1 MVCQNFRFLQFDLK
15 LEKKKTQFTRGR
27 FNFWSEEFAWL
38 KENTGKS
45 WCKDW
50 KTSNWKLLSNKNCY
64 GQVQLKFHQ
73 SISPLAMFIGKCKV
87 HISWEGHKI
96 YEIFPLLL
104 TKVHTVKSKGKIS
117 QNFVTFLE
125 YMNFTSEVHLAFNFR
140 FNKGK
145 K

>member
-1 MVCQNFRFLQFDLK
+1 MVCRNFRFLQFDLK

-27 FNFWSEEFAWL
+27 FNFWSEEFAWF

-45 WCKDW
+45 WCKDL

-87 HISWEGHKI
+87 HIFWEGHKI
-96 YEIFPLLL
+96 YELYIFFQGIGQVYMIFIIPRKDLY
-104 TKVHTVKSKGKIS
+104 KDRS
-117 QNFVTFLE
+117 NF
-125 YMNFTSEVHLAFNFR
+125 FNTGR
-140 FNKGK
+140 PQYLYL
-145 K
+145 